1 MWILLVLIY
10 SLLKGSRDLIKKK
23 ALQKSTAAEVLLLYS
38 AAAFL
43 LLLPDLPKALQ
54 APPAYIPLAALKAL
68 VLFAAYLCSFNA
80 IKNLP
85 ISLYGVVDLSR
96 MLFSIL
102 LGVALLHE
110 PMGLWQ
116 ITGTILVAAGI
127 LLLRGKGDKHL
138 TGQKSRRGNLFI
150 LLAFV
155 QSFLNACSG
164 ILDKISVQYLTSAQ
178 LQFWFMLFLLL
189 FYMLY
194 AFAAKVRIQ
203 WRTALK
209 NYWIFLIALL
219 FVFADRLLFLA
230 NADADSSVIV
240 MTLLKR
246 SGCIVTILGGKL
258 FFGEKHI
265 GRKLLCAAVMLAG
278 ILLAVLLP
286 A

>member
-1 MWILLVLIY
+1 MWILLVFIY

-38 AAAFL
+38 AAGFL
-43 LLLPDLPKALQ
+43 LLLPDLPEALQ
-54 APPAYIPLAALKAL
+54 TPPAYIPLVALKAL
-68 VLFAAYLCSFNA
+68 VLFAAYLCAFHA
-80 IKNLP
+80 IQNLA

-96 MLFSIL
+96 MVFSLL
-102 LGVALLHE
+102 LGVVLLHE

-116 ITGTILVAAGI
+116 ILGAALVAAGM
-127 LLLRGKGDKHL
+127 LLLRSPGQKHL
-138 TGQKSRRGNLFI
+138 APEKNSRGKFFL

-155 QSFLNACSG
+155 QSFLNACSS
-164 ILDKISVQYLTSAQ
+164 ILDKISVRYLTSAQ

-189 FYMLY
+189 FYVIY
-194 AFAAKVRIQ
+194 ALVTRVRIQ

-209 NYWIFLIALL
+209 NYWILLIAVL

-230 NADADSSVIV
+230 NAAEGSSVII

-246 SGCIVTILGGKL
+246 SGCIVTILGGRL

-265 GRKLLCAAVMLAG
+265 CRKLLCAAVMLAG

>member
-1 MWILLVLIY
+1 MWIILVLIY

-43 LLLPDLPKALQ
+43 LLLPDLPRAIQ
-54 APPAYIPLAALKAL
+54 APPSYIPLAALKAL

-102 LGVALLHE
+102 LGVFILRE

-116 ITGTILVAAGI
+116 IVGTALVAVGI
-127 LLLRGKGDKHL
+127 LMLRGAGDKTL
-138 TGQKSRRGNLFI
+138 SGEKDGRGKIFI
-150 LLAFV
+150 LLAFL

-164 ILDKISVQYLTSAQ
+164 ILDKVAVRYLSSAQ

-189 FYMLY
+189 FYVIY
-194 AFAAKVRIQ
+194 ALLTRVKIH
-203 WRTALK
+203 WRAALK
-209 NYWIFLIALL
+209 NHWIWLIAIL

-230 NADADSSVIV
+230 NASEDSSVIV
-240 MTLLKR
+240 MTLIKR

-265 GRKLLCAAVMLAG
+265 GRKLLCAGVMLAG